1 MPLLS
6 NKGKSFQGSIVL
18 GKGFILTTEEAENLI
33 KKDPRNKDVIFPYLN
48 GDDLNNDS
56 EQKPS
61 RWVIN
66 FFDWDEEKAK
76 TYPDCYQIIEKL
88 VKPERQRWK
97 IDNRGNE
104 IVGTFALRK
113 PLPQKWWIYGE
124 KRPALYNA
132 ISELDQVMVIAQ
144 VSKTLAFTFVPKN
157 QVISMMCIVL
167 TFDDDLHFGLLQNSI
182 HQSWVQKYASA
193 LKSDT
198 RYTPSDVFE
207 TFPLPKIPDDI
218 KSNLEALSK
227 SYFLKRKELMQRI
240 EIGLTKTYNLFHD
253 NNLND
258 GNNIWLKKHLQKY
271 DEINYS
277 EIKDNINKL
286 RDLQVRLDNIVLSS
300 YGWSDLN
307 LKHDFYA
314 LEHLTGNDRTR
325 FTIHPD
331 VRKEIL
337 KRLLLLNHQ
346 HYNEEISKSSYIKNK
361 VKKISN
367 KNIEVNSPKLF

>member
-1 MPLLS
+1 M
-6 NKGKSFQGSIVL
+6 
-18 GKGFILTTEEAENLI
+18 TNL
-33 KKDPRNKDVIFPYLN
+33 KC
-48 GDDLNNDS
+48 
-56 EQKPS
+56 Q
-61 RWVIN
+61 
-66 FFDWDEEKAK
+66 
-76 TYPDCYQIIEKL
+76 
-88 VKPERQRWK
+88 
-97 IDNRGNE
+97 
-104 IVGTFALRK
+104 
-113 PLPQKWWIYGE
+113 
-124 KRPALYNA
+124 
-132 ISELDQVMVIAQ
+132 LDQVMVIAQ

-207 TFPLPKIPDDI
+207 TFPLPKIQDDI
-218 KSNLEALSK
+218 KSNLEVLSK
-227 SYFLKRKELMQRI
+227 SYFLKRKEVMQRI

-253 NNLND
+253 SNLND

-307 LKHDFYA
+307 LKHDFYE

-331 VRKEIL
+331 ARKEIL

-346 HYNEEISKSSYIKNK
+346 HYKEETSKSSYIKNK
-361 VKKISN
+361 LKKISN
-367 KNIEVNSPKLF
+367 KNIEVKSPKLF